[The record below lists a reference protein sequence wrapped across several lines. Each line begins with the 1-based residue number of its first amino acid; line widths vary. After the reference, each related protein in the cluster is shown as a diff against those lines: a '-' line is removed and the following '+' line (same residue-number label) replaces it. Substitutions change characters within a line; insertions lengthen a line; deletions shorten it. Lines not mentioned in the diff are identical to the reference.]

1 MTNIEEKI
9 KNKFLERGY
18 TIHDLDM
25 DNIITQLDA
34 IKKKYNKNY
43 NDIINECEIYNNNDV
58 GALVEDTIDP
68 NIYPKP
74 ENPDWT
80 ITYRIDTQSCLTEL
94 TKANIIQYYITI
106 RNQYLY
112 LCKVI
117 K

>member
-1 MTNIEEKI
+1 MTNIKEKI

-18 TIHDLDM
+18 IVSNSDM

-58 GALVEDTIDP
+58 GALVEKTIDP

-74 ENPDWT
+74 ESPDWT
-80 ITYRIDTQSCLTEL
+80 ITYEINTECCLIEL

-106 RNQYLY
+106 RNEHLY

>member
-9 KNKFLERGY
+9 KDKCRERSY
-18 TIHDLDM
+18 VNYDLDM

-43 NDIINECEIYNNNDV
+43 NDIVNECEVYCESDI
-58 GALVEDTIDP
+58 GALVEKTIDP

>member
-9 KNKFLERGY
+9 KNKCLKRGY
-18 TIHDLDM
+18 TVHDLDM
-25 DNIITQLDA
+25 DNIITQLDT
-34 IKKKYNKNY
+34 IKKKYNKDY
-43 NDIINECEIYNNNDV
+43 NDIVNECEVYLTHDV
-58 GALVEDTIDP
+58 IELVEDTIDP

-74 ENPDWT
+74 ESPDLM
-80 ITYRIDTQSCLTEL
+80 ITYEINTECCLIGL

-106 RNQYLY
+106 PNEDLY

>member
-9 KNKFLERGY
+9 KNKCWENGS
-18 TIHDLDM
+18 IVHDLDM
-25 DNIITQLDA
+25 DNIITQLDT
-34 IKKKYNKNY
+34 IKKKYNKDY
-43 NDIINECEIYNNNDV
+43 NDIVNECEVYCESDI
-58 GALVEDTIDP
+58 GALVEKTIDP

-74 ENPDWT
+74 ENSDWT
-80 ITYRIDTQSCLTEL
+80 ITYRIDAQSCLTAL

-106 RNQYLY
+106 ENQYLY

>member
-1 MTNIEEKI
+1 MTNIEEEI
-9 KNKFLERGY
+9 KNKCRKRGY
-18 TIHDLDM
+18 VVHDLDM
-25 DNIITQLDA
+25 DNIIMQLDT

-43 NDIINECEIYNNNDV
+43 NDIVNECEIYCDSDV
-58 GALVEDTIDP
+58 GALVEKTIDP

-80 ITYRIDTQSCLTEL
+80 ITYRIDIQYWLTEL
-94 TKANIIQYYITI
+94 TKANIVQYYITI

>member
-1 MTNIEEKI
+1 M
-9 KNKFLERGY
+9 
-18 TIHDLDM
+18 
-25 DNIITQLDA
+25 
-34 IKKKYNKNY
+34 
-43 NDIINECEIYNNNDV
+43 NECEIYDDNDIEI
-58 GALVEDTIDP
+58 LVEETIDP

-80 ITYRIDTQSCLTEL
+80 ITYRIDAQSYLTEL

-106 RNQYLY
+106 DNQYLY

>member
-9 KNKFLERGY
+9 KNKCWEKGY
-18 TIHDLDM
+18 IVHDLDM
-25 DNIITQLDA
+25 DNIITQLDT

-43 NDIINECEIYNNNDV
+43 NDIVNECEIYCESDI
-58 GALVEDTIDP
+58 GALVEKTIDP
-68 NIYPKP
+68 NIYPKT
-74 ENPDWT
+74 ENSDWT
-80 ITYRIDTQSCLTEL
+80 ITYRIDAQSCLTEL

-106 RNQYLY
+106 ENQYLY

>member
-9 KNKFLERGY
+9 KDKCWKRGY

-25 DNIITQLDA
+25 DNIITQLDT
-34 IKKKYNKNY
+34 IKKKYNKDY
-43 NDIINECEIYNNNDV
+43 NDIVNECEVYLTHDIV
-58 GALVEDTIDP
+58 KLVQTTIDP

-74 ENPDWT
+74 ESPDWT
-80 ITYRIDTQSCLTEL
+80 ITYAINTECCLIGL

-106 RNQYLY
+106 PNEDLY

>member
-1 MTNIEEKI
+1 MTNIEEEI
-9 KNKFLERGY
+9 KNKCWKIGY
-18 TIHDLDM
+18 PVHDLDM
-25 DNIITQLDA
+25 DNIMTQLDA

-43 NDIINECEIYNNNDV
+43 NDIMNECEIYDDNDIEI
-58 GALVEDTIDP
+58 LVEETIDP

-80 ITYRIDTQSCLTEL
+80 ITYRIDAQSYLTEL

-106 RNQYLY
+106 DNQYLY

>member
-9 KNKFLERGY
+9 KDKCWKRGCI
-18 TIHDLDM
+18 IHDLDM

-43 NDIINECEIYNNNDV
+43 NDIVNECEIYYDSDV
-58 GALVEDTIDP
+58 GALVEKTINP

-74 ENPDWT
+74 ENPDCT
-80 ITYRIDTQSCLTEL
+80 ITYQINGQYCLTEL
-94 TKANIIQYYITI
+94 EKANIVQYYITI
-106 RNQYLY
+106 RNHLY

>member
-1 MTNIEEKI
+1 MTNIEEEI
-9 KNKFLERGY
+9 KNKCWKIGY
-18 TIHDLDM
+18 TVHDLDM
-25 DNIITQLDA
+25 DNIITQLDT
-34 IKKKYNKNY
+34 IKKKYNKSY
-43 NDIINECEIYNNNDV
+43 NDIMNECEIYGESDI

-80 ITYRIDTQSCLTEL
+80 ITYRINTQSCLEEL
-94 TKANIIQYYITI
+94 TKANIVQYYITLHY
-106 RNQYLY
+106 QYLY

>member
-9 KNKFLERGY
+9 KDKCRERSY
-18 TIHDLDM
+18 VTYDLDM

-43 NDIINECEIYNNNDV
+43 NDIVNECEIYGNNDV
-58 GALVEDTIDP
+58 GVLVQKTIDP

-74 ENPDWT
+74 ENPDCT
-80 ITYRIDTQSCLTEL
+80 ITYQINIEYCLTKLIE
-94 TKANIIQYYITI
+94 ANIIQYYITLE
-106 RNQYLY
+106 NQYLY

>member
-1 MTNIEEKI
+1 MTNIEEEI
-9 KNKFLERGY
+9 KNKCLKRGY
-18 TIHDLDM
+18 TIHNLDM
-25 DNIITQLDA
+25 DNITTQLDT
-34 IKKKYNKNY
+34 IKKKYNKDY
-43 NDIINECEIYNNNDV
+43 NDIVNECEVYLTHNV
-58 GALVEDTIDP
+58 VELVQKTIDP

-80 ITYRIDTQSCLTEL
+80 ITYEINTECCLIEL

-106 RNQYLY
+106 RDKDLY

>member
-9 KNKFLERGY
+9 KNRCWKEGH
-18 TIHDLDM
+18 IVHDLDM
-25 DNIITQLDA
+25 DNIITQLDT

-43 NDIINECEIYNNNDV
+43 NDIINECEIYCESDI
-58 GALVEDTIDP
+58 GALVEDRIGID
-68 NIYPKP
+68 IYPKP

-80 ITYRIDTQSCLTEL
+80 ITCRIDAQSCLMGLIED
-94 TKANIIQYYITI
+94 NIIQYYITL
-106 RNQYLY
+106 RHQHLY

>member
-9 KNKFLERGY
+9 KNKCWKEGY
-18 TIHDLDM
+18 IVHDLDM
-25 DNIITQLDA
+25 DNIIMQLDT

-43 NDIINECEIYNNNDV
+43 NDIVNECEIYGNSGI
-58 GALVEDTIDP
+58 GALVEKTIDP

-80 ITYRIDTQSCLTEL
+80 ITYEINTEYCLTEL
-94 TKANIIQYYITI
+94 IKANIIQYYITI
-106 RNQYLY
+106 DNQYLY
-112 LCKVI
+112 LCNVI